1 MRFGD
6 ANFWKLCAL
15 ASYFVLLLFILNVCF
30 ICIFFLLLVL
40 LCFLFFIYGFYV
52 LNKCSPKVPL
62 PLTPF
67 LFLACLSRRSTQEGN
82 HFVQILVNGFSFSSS
97 SKSNLLAGSFFSFSF
112 LPNLHLFFS
121 TLQIALFYLF
131 VFFGSLGKYCHSY
144 TPESVL
150 IMII

>member
-1 MRFGD
+1 MCLG
-6 ANFWKLCAL
+6 KLFCLIA
-15 ASYFVLLLFILNVCF
+15 FHFKRLFYLHF
-30 ICIFFLLLVL
+30 FFLLLVL